1 MARTLDEEMERR
13 IVRQLDGELGDC
25 EREELTRQLLR
36 SPEARR
42 RMEEYAAADARAA
55 EALRAAFT
63 QAGPVSL
70 RHGQSARRHPRST
83 WRRWAVPA
91 AAAAVLLAAG
101 GGYLGHLLVP
111 GGDDGPGPG
120 RPTVAR
126 ENGAAVEPPAGLE
139 RLIWQVWDLAPEDSL
154 SGVRPAALTG
164 PPPVGDVSVPL
175 PRIQGPRRMRRA
187 VDRHIFSVYD
197 ATDNTV
203 YLLGVDRVRKTVHAV
218 ENDL

>member
-1 MARTLDEEMERR
+1 MARRLDEELERR
-13 IVRQLDGELGDC
+13 IVRQLDGELSGP
-25 EREELTRQLLR
+25 EREQLARELLR
-36 SPEARR
+36 DPKARR
-42 RMEEYAAADARAA
+42 RMEEYAAADSRAA

-63 QAGPVSL
+63 QAGAMSL
-70 RHGQSARRHPRST
+70 RHGQSPRRRPRST

-101 GGYLGHLLVP
+101 GGYLGRLLVP

-139 RLIWQVWDLAPEDSL
+139 GLIWHVWDPTPEGSL
-154 SGVRPAALTG
+154 GGARPAALTG
-164 PPPVGDVSVPL
+164 PPPGGDVSVPL